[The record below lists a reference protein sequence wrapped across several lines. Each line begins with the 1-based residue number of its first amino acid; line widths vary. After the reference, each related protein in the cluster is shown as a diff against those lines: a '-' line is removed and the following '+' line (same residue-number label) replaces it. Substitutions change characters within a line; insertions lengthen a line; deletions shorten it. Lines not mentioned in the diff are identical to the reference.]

1 MLRVIRATWTKN
13 QIVAKRAFPWSF
25 IIGRILMGVY
35 TSLFAFFTY
44 HFMFNGQ
51 VNSEFFKYSYNSDY
65 MTFSVLGSGI
75 YILSVAIIMNVSRS
89 LMLENWEGT
98 LEPFLISPASRLG
111 YFLGNL
117 CEQLSRSILEF
128 GTVLI
133 IGLVLGAN
141 FSNISFLYFFFVLLI
156 SIFAFF
162 CMGVFLCS
170 VMLFFRDTY
179 LTQNTL
185 FISMSLLCGVTFPIQ
200 YLPSWMQ
207 IISNVI
213 PLTWTL
219 DLFRSVVI
227 NGDSIFEDM
236 GKIIYL
242 LVISILYLVVGL
254 LWLKKEETKL
264 LEKTFS

>member
-25 IIGRILMGVY
+25 IIGRILMGFY

-51 VNSEFFKYSYNSDY
+51 VNGEFAKYSYDSDY
-65 MTFSVLGSGI
+65 MTFSVLGSGM
-75 YILSVAIIMNVSRS
+75 YILSVAIIMNISRS

-117 CEQLSRSILEF
+117 FEQLSRSILEF
-128 GTVLI
+128 ITVLI

-141 FSNISFLYFFFVLLI
+141 FSNISFLHFSIVLLI
-156 SIFAFF
+156 SIFSFF

-207 IISNVI
+207 IISNII

-227 NGDSIFEDM
+227 NGNSIFEDIGRIM
-236 GKIIYL
+236 YL
-242 LVISILYLVVGL
+242 LAISVLYLVVGL

>member
-1 MLRVIRATWTKN
+1 MLRVIRATWIKN
-13 QIVAKRAFPWSF
+13 QIIAKRAFPWSF
-25 IIGRILMGVY
+25 IIARILMGVY
-35 TSLFAFFTY
+35 TSVFAFFTY
-44 HFMFNGQ
+44 HFMFEGQ
-51 VNSEFFKYSYNSDY
+51 VNNSFIEYSNGADY
-65 MTFSVLGSGI
+65 MTFSILGSGM
-75 YILSVAIIMNVSRS
+75 YILSVAIIMNVARS

-117 CEQLSRSILEF
+117 IEQLSRSILEF
-128 GTVLI
+128 ATVLI

-141 FSNISFLYFFFVLLI
+141 FSNISLLNFIFVILI

-170 VMLFFRDTY
+170 VMLFLRDTY

-185 FISMSLLCGVTFPIQ
+185 FIAMSLLCGVTFPIQ

-207 IISNVI
+207 NVSNII

-219 DLFRSVVI
+219 DLFRSVVV
-227 NGDSIFEDM
+227 NGDSLF
-236 GKIIYL
+236 KYL
-242 LVISILYLVVGL
+242 NVILYLFILSLAYLIVGL
-254 LWLKKEETKL
+254 YWLKKEEKKL